1 MCSSVARLA
10 ILGGQ
15 RLHGWVRAN
24 GDQFHFHIQRL
35 TRPAVIA
42 IDHDGHALDGEDTHR
57 AAAFRRPD
65 PFADRQRLER
75 LEAAA
80 IHLADTRG
88 VAQTIGLFGRHAQ
101 PRQCSFC
108 QANEARPQSGQAAVL
123 GAGDEFERRTLA
135 G

>member
-1 MCSSVARLA
+1 MERLQ
-10 ILGGQ
+10 GC
-15 RLHGWVRAN
+15 VRGN

-42 IDHDGHALDGEDTHR
+42 IDHDGHALDGEDTNR

-80 IHLADTRG
+80 IHLANARG
-88 VAQTIGLFGRHAQ
+88 VAQTIGLFGGHAQ
-101 PRQCSFC
+101 PRQCSFR
-108 QANEARPQSGQAAVL
+108 QAYEARSQSGQAAVL
-123 GAGDEFERRTLA
+123 GTGDEFERRALT